1 MEERMIYLFEALHE
15 LGKWRKK
22 MDAQVTALAQNVAT
36 LQSDVAAI
44 LAQLQSVQQQ
54 LAAGIDAGDEAAIT
68 QANAN
73 LVAVNASLAAALTPA
88 AGASGATGGTG
99 ATGA

>member
-1 MEERMIYLFEALHE
+1 
-15 LGKWRKK
+15 
-22 MDAQVTALAQNVAT
+22 MDAQVLALEANIAT
-36 LQSDVAAI
+36 LQSDVIAI

-73 LVAVNASLAAALTPA
+73 LVAVNASLAAALAPA
-88 AGASGATGGTG
+88 AGTGPTGASGTSGPSGATGQ
-99 ATGA
+99 